1 MGQEK
6 SYERVFNQIVCAGE
20 NKCFEADSE
29 TAFLEGNLIETG
41 YPGDANLY
49 EQTEKEDQPISDAY
63 FNGVVKLVAALEE
76 NGEDSAAQMDQLE
89 RLLTVRSCKIYD
101 TNQYLMAPCHPM
113 SKLVG
118 LWRDR
123 VTCKFKEDLA
133 LDGETDEMATLIRK
147 QVFDDYLSRLG
158 SFYVYGSRQVYYS
171 VEKDG
176 CRRAIPW
183 ENVGTLTPLDAVRL
197 MEKIDSWIQ
206 HHIQKEENEN
216 GTEITTVRIAYIG
229 TIDGI
234 EPLQKHYGDKDITLD
249 FTQFV
254 RKPRNGAYIFE
265 RLDAPANEK
274 KIYDLSSLMDMKLL
288 FEKFNI
294 VLFMDESYFYVQRQ
308 WDKDVWE
315 KSAAE
320 YVQWCRKELE
330 RQLELTQDPDEI
342 TDIKI
347 YFYQK
352 IYNKAGLWMNGRHT
366 GRSGKLGFRE
376 EFFETIQQ
384 VCRPECDV
392 YLYISRGEVIG
403 DMDLG
408 IQSVCNDE
416 RYDGKKLF
424 VYKVSE
430 KSPDSG
436 EIDGTVS
443 SLLNDDE
450 MLASVDLWKLAKS
463 VGKDFY
469 KKLFGGS
476 NNSDPDFEKI
486 DLLKETYLCMTL
498 RENGTEGPTVTFS
511 LKGNGSAL
519 KAENDRV
526 RNFAQAFLKLSVRSG
541 GEEERLPYIRNYLSD
556 LLVQAIV
563 ARARSVKGIFY
574 AYLMKKD
581 LVRVDA
587 VLKEDHSETEEE
599 SDPPLVFRARRAVY
613 AAIRGLDS
621 VMIRDAANRLRTL
634 KYLFRNRYCS
644 DMGEDVFV
652 DLLRALN
659 AYCEKARYT
668 ESRLYLLTQTD
679 ERGE

>member
-1 MGQEK
+1 MGREK
-6 SYERVFNQIVCAGE
+6 NYERVFNQIICAGG
-20 NKCFEADSE
+20 NRCFEADSE
-29 TAFLEGNLIETG
+29 KAFLEGNLIETD

-63 FNGVVKLVAALEE
+63 FQGIVKLVAVLEE
-76 NGEDSAAQMDQLE
+76 NGEDSAVQMDQLE
-89 RLLTVRSCKIYD
+89 RLLTVKSCKIYD

-113 SKLVG
+113 SRLVG

-123 VTCKFKEDLA
+123 ATCRFTEDLA
-133 LDGETDEMATLIRK
+133 LDGETDEMAALIRK
-147 QVFDDYLSRLG
+147 QVFDDYSAKLG
-158 SFYVYGSRQVYYS
+158 GFYVYGSRQVYYS

-176 CRRAIPW
+176 SRRAIPW

-206 HHIQKEENEN
+206 HHAQKGENEN
-216 GTEITTVRIAYIG
+216 GAEKTTVRIAYIG
-229 TIDGI
+229 TIYG
-234 EPLQKHYGDKDITLD
+234 EKPLQEHYGDKDIILD
-249 FTQFV
+249 FTRFK
-254 RKPRNGAYIFE
+254 RKPQNGAYMFE
-265 RLDAPANEK
+265 RMDAPANEK

-315 KSAAE
+315 KTAAE
-320 YVQWCRKELE
+320 YVQWCHKELE

-366 GRSGKLGFRE
+366 GRSGKLGFHE
-376 EFFETIQQ
+376 EFFETIRRA
-384 VCRPECDV
+384 CSPECDV

-443 SLLNDDE
+443 SLLNDAE

-476 NNSDPDFEKI
+476 SDSDPDFEKI

-498 RENGTEGPTVTFS
+498 RENGTEEPTVTFS
-511 LKGNGSAL
+511 LKGKGSAL
-519 KAENDRV
+519 KSENSWV
-526 RNFAQAFLKLSVRSG
+526 RDFAQAFLKLSVRSG
-541 GEEERLPYIRNYLSD
+541 GEERLPYIRNYLSN

-587 VLKEDHSETEEE
+587 VLKEDYNETEEE
-599 SDPPLVFRARRAVY
+599 SDPSFVFRARRAVY

-634 KYLFRNRYCS
+634 KYSFRNRYCP
-644 DMGEDVFV
+644 DMGEDVFE

-659 AYCEKARYT
+659 GYCEKARYT